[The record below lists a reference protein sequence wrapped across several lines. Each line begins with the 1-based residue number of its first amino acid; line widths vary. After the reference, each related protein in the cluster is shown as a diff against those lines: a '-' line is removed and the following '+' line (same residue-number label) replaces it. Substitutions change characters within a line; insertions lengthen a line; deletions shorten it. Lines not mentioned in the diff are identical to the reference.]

1 MSSSILCPQVLEKA
15 ARGLLT
21 ESKTILMNYSCLALV
36 LKSKPRLKPRR
47 VLPFPI
53 PLYKKSCSTYLE
65 NHVAFKSDWLNA
77 MRLDTVYEVST

>member
-1 MSSSILCPQVLEKA
+1 MFSSRT

-47 VLPFPI
+47 YTDGTLRVLPFPI
-53 PLYKKSCSTYLE
+53 PLSSIYGSILE
-65 NHVAFKSDWLNA
+65 
-77 MRLDTVYEVST
+77 R